1 MGIARS
7 EPALA
12 CHGWSQSFLQRNVV
26 DPGRGLSI
34 HAVEE
39 RLLVVLPDPARLFD
53 RGMARWRAALFD
65 GSAARH
71 VLRWLLLA
79 VDGAALCGGRDE
91 PTLGRDHRRSGSLRE
106 SRPWRAIDDP
116 RQIGL
121 LAMTWGAGLLV
132 KIIGM

>member
-1 MGIARS
+1 MA
-7 EPALA
+7 
-12 CHGWSQSFLQRNVV
+12 QR
-26 DPGRGLSI
+26 R
-34 HAVEE
+34 
-39 RLLVVLPDPARLFD
+39 FY
-53 RGMARWRAALFD
+53 D

-91 PTLGRDHRRSGSLRE
+91 PTLGRDHRPGVVLFEKVVPGGRWI
-106 SRPWRAIDDP
+106 SRV
-116 RQIGL
+116 IGL